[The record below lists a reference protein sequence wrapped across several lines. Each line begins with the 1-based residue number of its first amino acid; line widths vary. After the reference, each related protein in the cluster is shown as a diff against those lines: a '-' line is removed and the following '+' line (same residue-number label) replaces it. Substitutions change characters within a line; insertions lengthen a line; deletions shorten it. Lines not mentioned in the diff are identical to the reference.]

1 MNFFKRTFFQS
12 ISQNWVLHYLL
23 GKHASIPYNPNI
35 ASVFYYACEEDGVPM
50 PKYTVHPS
58 DIMIKFTA
66 PEERVVRVNDRV
78 NDRVNEQEKKVLEL
92 LYEDP
97 GFTVTVLAKRM
108 NVSRKSIANYLK
120 SLREKG
126 LIERI
131 GSDRKGYW
139 KIKD

>member
-1 MNFFKRTFFQS
+1 MKREPGVSWNPTTLVVGS
-12 ISQNWVLHYLL
+12 IR
-23 GKHASIPYNPNI
+23 
-35 ASVFYYACEEDGVPM
+35 
-50 PKYTVHPS
+50 
-58 DIMIKFTA
+58 A

-78 NDRVNEQEKKVLEL
+78 NDRVNEQEKKVLKL